1 LAPVFLYAQAHLP
14 EQGTNLS
21 TEIPPYSKKMVLI
34 TACLG
39 AFMATMDTSLVSVG
53 LPQIAAFLETSVAA
67 ISWVM
72 VAYLLANASLQIVVG
87 RLADLAAPG
96 RLFVTGVILFAVA
109 SGLGGLSPSFPV
121 LIIFRVIQGVGAALM
136 LGVAPKL
143 ISLAFPEGERGFAL
157 GMFSAGFATGV
168 TFGAPLGGLLLTFL
182 SWRVLFFVNPVLG
195 LILLALSSR
204 VWRQFLSPPAWQWRA
219 MDPWGAVILTST
231 LALFILT
238 LTGIRDHGFGEVY
251 NLLGLA
257 LVCGG
262 LALLIFTE
270 QRQPNPLLHKELW
283 LSRDFLLGSFG
294 VLLAFACVMGAFFL
308 LPFFLVQVYGYPPAQ
323 VGLMLA
329 VLSMSNALLSF
340 LGGYLADR
348 VGNVR
353 ILRLGLTLICVGLF
367 ALGAATPQ
375 TSTVS
380 LALRLA
386 LTGMGL
392 GLFSAPNLNEIL
404 RGAPTALMGLAASTN
419 AVLKNLGALLGVIVL
434 VAALGWGHEDPATLA
449 SGVGYGAAGFR
460 QAFWL
465 AAGLAALN
473 FLVNLLPREIYHH
486 NHEIE

>member
-1 LAPVFLYAQAHLP
+1 
-14 EQGTNLS
+14 
-21 TEIPPYSKKMVLI
+21 
-34 TACLG
+34 
-39 AFMATMDTSLVSVG
+39 MATMDTSLVSVG
-53 LPQIAAFLETSVAA
+53 LPRIASFLGTSVAV

-96 RLFVTGVILFAVA
+96 RLFAAGVISFAAA
-109 SGLGGLSPSFPV
+109 SGLAGLSPNFPV
-121 LIIFRVIQGVGAALM
+121 LIVFRVLQGVGAALM

-168 TFGAPLGGLLLTFL
+168 TLGAPLGGLLLTFL
-182 SWRVLFFVNPVLG
+182 SWRALFFVNPFLG
-195 LILLALSSR
+195 LVVLTLGHRSLR
-204 VWRQFLSPPAWQWRA
+204 TFRTPKTWEWRTL
-219 MDPWGAVILTST
+219 DPWGAVILTGT

-238 LTGIRDHGFGEVY
+238 LTGIRDQGLVEVR
-251 NLLGLA
+251 NVLGLTMA
-257 LVCGG
+257 GCG

-270 QRQPNPLLHKELW
+270 RRQLNPLLHRDLW
-283 LSRDFLLGSFG
+283 HSRSFLLGSFG
-294 VLLAFACVMGAFFL
+294 VLLAFACVMGSFFL

-329 VLSMSNALLSF
+329 VLSLSNAFLSF
-340 LGGYLADR
+340 LGGCLADR
-348 VGNVR
+348 LGNIR
-353 ILRLGLTLICVGLF
+353 ILRLGLTCIWGGLF

-375 TSTVS
+375 TSTLS

-404 RGAPTALMGLAASTN
+404 RGAPPDLMGLAASTN

-434 VAALGWGHEDPATLA
+434 VAALGWGYEEPVTLT
-449 SGVGYGAAGFR
+449 SGVCYGAACFR

-465 AAGLAALN
+465 ASGLAALN
-473 FLVNLLPREIYHH
+473 LLVNLLPRES
-486 NHEIE
+486 IE

>member
-1 LAPVFLYAQAHLP
+1 LSQPPACFIIKTNSSRMGKALNTDLA
-14 EQGTNLS
+14 GS
-21 TEIPPYSKKMVLI
+21 SKKLVLI

-53 LPQIAAFLETSVAA
+53 LPQIASFLEISVAA

-96 RLFVTGVILFAVA
+96 RLFVAGVILFAGA
-109 SGLGGLSPSFPV
+109 SVLAGLSPSFPI
-121 LIIFRVIQGVGAALM
+121 LIVFRLLQGVGAALM

-168 TFGAPLGGLLLTFL
+168 TLGAPLGGLLLTFL
-182 SWRVLFFVNPVLG
+182 SWRALFFINPILG
-195 LILLALSSR
+195 LVVLILSSR
-204 VWRQFLSPPAWQWRA
+204 SLRKFHAPQAWKWRA
-219 MDPWGAVILTST
+219 LDPWGAIILTGT

-238 LTGIRDHGFGEVY
+238 LTGIRDHGLAEAANV
-251 NLLGLA
+251 LGLVLA
-257 LVCGG
+257 GCGLV
-262 LALLIFTE
+262 LLILTE
-270 QRQPNPLLHKELW
+270 QRQQNPLLHKELW
-283 LSRDFLLGSFG
+283 HSRGFLLGSFG
-294 VLLAFACVMGAFFL
+294 VLLAFACVMGSFFL
-308 LPFFLVQVYGYPPAQ
+308 LPFFLVQVYGYPPVQ

-329 VLSMSNALLSF
+329 VLSLSNALLAF

-353 ILRLGLTLICVGLF
+353 ILRLGLTCIFMGLL

-375 TSTVS
+375 TSTLS

-434 VAALGWGHEDPATLA
+434 VAALGWGRTSPATLE
-449 SGVGYGAAGFR
+449 SGVSIGMAGFR

-465 AAGLAALN
+465 AAGLAGLN
-473 FLVNLLPREIYHH
+473 FLVNLLPRKSI
-486 NHEIE
+486 

>member
-1 LAPVFLYAQAHLP
+1 
-14 EQGTNLS
+14 
-21 TEIPPYSKKMVLI
+21 
-34 TACLG
+34 
-39 AFMATMDTSLVSVG
+39 MATMDTSLVSVG
-53 LPQIAAFLETSVAA
+53 LPQIASFLETSVAA

-87 RLADLAAPG
+87 RLADLSAPG
-96 RLFVTGVILFAVA
+96 KLFAAGVILFAGA
-109 SGLGGLSPSFPV
+109 SGLAGLSPNFSV
-121 LIIFRVIQGVGAALM
+121 LIVFRVLQGIGAALM

-168 TFGAPLGGLLLTFL
+168 TLGAPLGGLLLTFL
-182 SWRVLFFVNPVLG
+182 SWRALFFVNPILG
-195 LILLALSSR
+195 LVVLALGIRSLRKFRTSQT
-204 VWRQFLSPPAWQWRA
+204 WKWRA
-219 MDPWGAVILTST
+219 MDPWGAVILAGT

-238 LTGIRDHGFGEVY
+238 LTGIRDHGLAEVY

-257 LVCGG
+257 VAGGG
-262 LALLIFTE
+262 LALLIVIE
-270 QRQPNPLLHKELW
+270 ERQPNPLLHKELW
-283 LSRDFLLGSFG
+283 HSRGFLLGSFG
-294 VLLAFACVMGAFFL
+294 VLLAFTCVMGSFFL
-308 LPFFLVQVYGYPPAQ
+308 LPFFLVQVYGYPPAK

-329 VLSMSNALLSF
+329 VLSLSNALLAF

-353 ILRLGLTLICVGLF
+353 ILRLGLSFICIGLF
-367 ALGAATPQ
+367 TVGAATPQ
-375 TSTVS
+375 TSTLS

-404 RGAPTALMGLAASTN
+404 RGSPTGLMGLAASTN
-419 AVLKNLGALLGVIVL
+419 AVLKNLGALLGVIIF
-434 VAALGWGHEDPATLA
+434 VAALGWGQAGPVTLEA
-449 SGVGYGAAGFR
+449 AVSYGAADFR

-473 FLVNLLPREIYHH
+473 FLVNLLPREI
-486 NHEIE
+486 

>member
-1 LAPVFLYAQAHLP
+1 
-14 EQGTNLS
+14 
-21 TEIPPYSKKMVLI
+21 
-34 TACLG
+34 
-39 AFMATMDTSLVSVG
+39 MATMDTSLVSVG
-53 LPQIAAFLETSVAA
+53 LPQIASFLETSVAA

-87 RLADLAAPG
+87 RLADLSAPG
-96 RLFVTGVILFAVA
+96 RLFVAGVILFAGA
-109 SGLGGLSPSFPV
+109 SGLAGLSPSFPV
-121 LIIFRVIQGVGAALM
+121 LIAFRVLQGVGAALM

-168 TFGAPLGGLLLTFL
+168 TLGAPLGGLLLTFL

-195 LILLALSSR
+195 VVVLALGSR
-204 VWRQFLSPPAWQWRA
+204 SLRRFRVSRTWEWRA
-219 MDPWGAVILTST
+219 LDPWGAVILTGT

-238 LTGIRDHGFGEVY
+238 LTGIRDHGWREVH

-257 LVCGG
+257 VAGGG
-262 LALLIFTE
+262 LALLIMTE
-270 QRQPNPLLHKELW
+270 RRQSNPLLHKELW
-283 LSRDFLLGSFG
+283 HARGFLLGSFG
-294 VLLAFACVMGAFFL
+294 VLLAFACVMGSFFL
-308 LPFFLVQVYGYPPAQ
+308 LPFFLVQVYGYPPAK

-329 VLSMSNALLSF
+329 VLALSNAILAF
-340 LGGYLADR
+340 VGGYLADR

-353 ILRLGLTLICVGLF
+353 ILRLGLSFICIGLF
-367 ALGAATPQ
+367 TVGAATPQ
-375 TSTVS
+375 TSTLS

-404 RGAPTALMGLAASTN
+404 RGAPTGLMGLAASTN
-419 AVLKNLGALLGVIVL
+419 AVLKNLGALLGVIIF
-434 VAALGWGHEDPATLA
+434 VAALGWGQAGPVTLGA
-449 SGVGYGAAGFR
+449 AVSYGAADFR

-473 FLVNLLPREIYHH
+473 FLVNLLPREI
-486 NHEIE
+486 